1 MWSHRDH
8 KIPIGAEGD
17 CALEKLTCVCVR
29 ERREKEIKE
38 RMVRNTNGGGNAK
51 KQGRKYQETGE
62 KRRVE
67 VAGEG
72 EEYGYVKEMKGG
84 SECIVKM
91 IKGER
96 EMRCKIGG
104 KFRGRN
110 KRSNYIEKGTLLIIG
125 ERSWEEGRGDVM
137 YVYDKEEKERMREE
151 FGIKII
157 DNHEEDEYGEI
168 DESSYI
174 EFRKGNEKE
183 VNEEAV
189 KKEIL
194 ERVKEI
200 SIDDL

>member
-1 MWSHRDH
+1 
-8 KIPIGAEGD
+8 
-17 CALEKLTCVCVR
+17 
-29 ERREKEIKE
+29 
-38 RMVRNTNGGGNAK
+38 
-51 KQGRKYQETGE
+51 
-62 KRRVE
+62 
-67 VAGEG
+67 
-72 EEYGYVKEMKGG
+72 
-84 SECIVKM
+84 
-91 IKGER
+91 
-96 EMRCKIGG
+96 
-104 KFRGRN
+104 
-110 KRSNYIEKGTLLIIG
+110 
-125 ERSWEEGRGDVM
+125 
-137 YVYDKEEKERMREE
+137 MREE